1 MMGVEDLDVLATDKG
16 VGARP
21 KSPLLKR
28 RNSPK
33 RPDSDV
39 ALYDVANNR
48 FQTVKK
54 RDAESLS
61 HQY

>member
-1 MMGVEDLDVLATDKG
+1 MMGLENLEVLAADKG
-16 VGARP
+16 VSARP
-21 KSPLLKR
+21 KSPSLKR

-33 RPDSDV
+33 SPDADV

>member
-1 MMGVEDLDVLATDKG
+1 MMGVEDLEVWAGDKDAN
-16 VGARP
+16 ARP
-21 KSPLLKR
+21 KSPTLKR
-28 RNSPK
+28 CNSPK
-33 RPDSDV
+33 SPDADV

-61 HQY
+61 NQY